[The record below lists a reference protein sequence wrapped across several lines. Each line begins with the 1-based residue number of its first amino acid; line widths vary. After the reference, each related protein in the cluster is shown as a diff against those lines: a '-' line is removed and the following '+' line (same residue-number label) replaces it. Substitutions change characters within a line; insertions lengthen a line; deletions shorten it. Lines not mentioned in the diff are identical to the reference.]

1 MPKEPVFHKKS
12 FFLVVVCNR
21 ELDRF
26 SRKQKKKK
34 KKKKK
39 KKNTELH
46 STTALCILP

>member
-34 KKKKK
+34 KKK
-39 KKNTELH
+39 NTELD
-46 STTALCILP
+46 STTALAILP